1 MTLFF
6 SACFLQK
13 AGCPIFQK
21 AGCPIFKNS
30 GCRLTGRLWL
40 YKILSRFYENRM
52 DGSMIFNQKWTKCA
66 NFDKLK
72 ILHDLQHTTA
82 SKYVQISTYLVQ
94 VVICF
99 VSWRCLIQIND
110 LEEVPFDHH
119 FIKKLTRFSCTA
131 VSKKHRIWKAKK
143 NSRKYLQSPI

>member
-1 MTLFF
+1 
-6 SACFLQK
+6 
-13 AGCPIFQK
+13 
-21 AGCPIFKNS
+21 
-30 GCRLTGRLWL
+30 
-40 YKILSRFYENRM
+40 
-52 DGSMIFNQKWTKCA
+52 MIFNQKWTKCA

-72 ILHDLQHTTA
+72 SLHDLQHTTA

-131 VSKKHRIWKAKK
+131 VSKKHKIWKAKK
-143 NSRKYLQSPI
+143 NSRKYLQSPICSKMQTYWKTKRENFRTRNQWRQWMLECPMLWRITKHSLHNEGIFT